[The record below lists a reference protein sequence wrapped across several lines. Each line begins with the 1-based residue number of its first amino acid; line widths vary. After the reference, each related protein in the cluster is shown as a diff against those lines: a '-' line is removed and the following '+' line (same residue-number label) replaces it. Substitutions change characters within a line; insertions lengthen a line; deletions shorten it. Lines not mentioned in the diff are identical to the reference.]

1 VTGTYL
7 CLKWAHVVSS
17 TVLLGMG
24 VGIAFF
30 FLRAQK
36 TGDVRVI
43 AAVSRDV
50 VLADAVF
57 TASAVVAQPVTGFL
71 MVWLGGYPFSF
82 PWVWISLV
90 LYAVVG
96 CCWLPVV
103 WLQIRMRDLAIA
115 AAANGTALPPVYFRY
130 YRWWFGLG
138 WPAFAGVL
146 VIFWLMITKPAA
158 W

>member
-7 CLKWAHVVSS
+7 WLKWAHVVAS

-24 VGIAFF
+24 AGIAFF
-30 FLRAQK
+30 FLRAQR

-71 MVWLGGYPFSF
+71 MVWLGGYPFSL
-82 PWVWISLV
+82 PWVWISVV
-90 LYAVVG
+90 LYCVVG

-115 AAANGTALPPVYFRY
+115 AAANGTVLPPVYFRY
-130 YRWWFGLG
+130 CRWWFALG

-146 VIFWLMITKPAA
+146 VIFWLMIIKPAG
-158 W
+158 